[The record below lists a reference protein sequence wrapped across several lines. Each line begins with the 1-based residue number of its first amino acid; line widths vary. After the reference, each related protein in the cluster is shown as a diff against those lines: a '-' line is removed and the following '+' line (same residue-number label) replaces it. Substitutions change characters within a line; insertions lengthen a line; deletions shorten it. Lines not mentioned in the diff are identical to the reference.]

1 MGLFSDIPISNNTE
15 LSCAEYV
22 NNQNRTSFV
31 YQNNV
36 YGGIPETLTINAIAW
51 VVSSFSFD
59 SATTSTAMHLKL
71 RPLRAVEKCLLKHL
85 CLSSG
90 FWGSECWIK
99 VGLGWI
105 ILPCILRNAWIPY
118 PTFVGLL
125 FCWFLQILLL
135 LFAVLRRL
143 AWDYGRIALVSR
155 REEKYVMW
163 QYVNVLL

>member
-59 SATTSTAMHLKL
+59 SSTTSTAMHLKL
-71 RPLRAVEKCLLKHL
+71 RPLRGVEKMFIETL

-90 FWGSECWIK
+90 GESWSSG
-99 VGLGWI
+99 
-105 ILPCILRNAWIPY
+105 
-118 PTFVGLL
+118 
-125 FCWFLQILLL
+125 
-135 LFAVLRRL
+135 
-143 AWDYGRIALVSR
+143 
-155 REEKYVMW
+155 
-163 QYVNVLL
+163 